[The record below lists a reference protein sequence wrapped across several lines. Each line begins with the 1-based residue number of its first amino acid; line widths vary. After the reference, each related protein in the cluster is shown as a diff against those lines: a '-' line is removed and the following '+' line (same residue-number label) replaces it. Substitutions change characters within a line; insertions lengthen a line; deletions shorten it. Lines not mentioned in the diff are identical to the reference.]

1 MPNTF
6 ISLDVPRGDG
16 VGTPAVV
23 SLTGHPRTFVLNGP
37 VAGRFMVEGSCDG
50 GKTWDILLDDDDGTQ
65 ILFSASASGL
75 RSADCVVE
83 QVRVRGQG
91 NDGGAPP
98 AINMGAPPAQG
109 RSFFGTLEVPAVP
122 GLGAPLDLGLRVGPL
137 KTFILRGSVPED
149 CRFTILASMDGLHFD
164 EVMTFTSDQQG
175 ARSRKVMCRF
185 VRVQR
190 SGAAGQPP
198 AIAVGAEGLLE
209 LGDAGGGGG
218 GNGGGVEGRTLTI
231 ASDEKRETGA
241 GENEAVLFEYAVPF
255 SAMSARTLV
264 ARFSGMMGGGT
275 AASMVPFRVRVGGR
289 TGTVDGREILAVAVS
304 GPEAV
309 RSGIS
314 APFDVEEAA
323 ALVKVT
329 AEGPGAIVRG
339 FVLVLEPA
347 DVHAT

>member
-23 SLTGHPRTFVLNGP
+23 SLTGHPKTFVLGGP
-37 VAGRFMVEGSCDG
+37 VAGRYIVEGSCDG

-65 ILFSASASGL
+65 ILFSNSASGL
-75 RSADCVVE
+75 RSADCVVQ
-83 QVRVRGQG
+83 QVRVRGER

-109 RSFFGTLEVPAVP
+109 TNFFGTLEVPAVP

-149 CRFTILASMDGLHFD
+149 CRFTILASMDGVHFD

-185 VRVQR
+185 ARVQR
-190 SGAAGQPP
+190 SGAAGPPP

-209 LGDAGGGGG
+209 LAGGGGG
-218 GNGGGVEGRTLTI
+218 GGGDGGGSEGRTVTI
-231 ASDEKRETGA
+231 ASDEKRETGTS
-241 GENEAVLFEYAVPF
+241 EDEAVLFEYAVPF
-255 SAMSARTLV
+255 SAMNTRALV
-264 ARFSGMMGGGT
+264 ARLSGMMGGGT
-275 AASMVPFRVRVGGR
+275 AASLVPFRVRVGGR
-289 TGTVDGREILAVAVS
+289 AGTADGREILAVAVS
-304 GPEAV
+304 GSEAL

-314 APFDVEEAA
+314 APFEVEEPA

-329 AEGPGAIVRG
+329 ADGPGAIVRG

-347 DVHAT
+347 DLEAT